1 MSNQTQSNTRV
12 SALLDALG
20 DGLDGSAPTS
30 QQWQRILGRDQDAPL
45 TLVNFF
51 KLNDKAAY
59 RDGTTG
65 TGQEAFDRYAAVS
78 MPTMER
84 VGGKFL
90 LAAPFAGMF
99 AGQEE
104 DWDLVV
110 LGSYPNTRAL
120 FALFEDGEYQKV
132 FHHRTAACARQK
144 VLVVN
149 G

>member
-1 MSNQTQSNTRV
+1 MNDPAQIDTRID
-12 SALLDALG
+12 ALLLALG
-20 DGLDGSAPTS
+20 DGSDGSSPTRE
-30 QQWQRILGRDQDAPL
+30 QWQRIAKRDQNAPV

-51 KLNDKAAY
+51 KLNAIAGYK
-59 RDGTTG
+59 DGTIG
-65 TGQEAFDRYAAVS
+65 SGQEAFDRYAAVS

-90 LAAPFAGMF
+90 LAAPYAGMF
-99 AGQEE
+99 AGEEE

-110 LGSYPNTRAL
+110 LGSYPNPKAL
-120 FALFEDGEYQKV
+120 FALFEDKGYQTV

-144 VLVVN
+144 VFVVS